1 LAGSLP
7 EKSSEKRSSFLAA
20 MGLEGTLGR
29 SAAARVEVRSAR
41 MAIGRVIMVWIERG
55 LFRRRSSWVQWWA
68 DFGREWVCLILGIGS
83 VTGTLTVDSLLNLL

>member
-1 LAGSLP
+1 
-7 EKSSEKRSSFLAA
+7 

-41 MAIGRVIMVWIERG
+41 MAIGRVIMVWMERG
-55 LFRRRSSWVQWWA
+55 LFRRRSSGVQWWA